1 MSIFWIIMITS
12 SAMAKVSVSEEKQTR
27 YLICSVEKVVER
39 RKVKMLG
46 YWCTST
52 SSAPMPTIR

>member
-1 MSIFWIIMITS
+1 MITS

-27 YLICSVEKVVER
+27 YLIRSVEKVVER
-39 RKVKMLG
+39 RRVKMLG

-52 SSAPMPTIR
+52 SSAPMPTMR